1 VAAAAGVSH
10 NHLTRLFGSHLGT
23 TVVGYVRRRRLEE
36 AEHLL
41 RNSTMPV
48 ARIARMVGIPDLQA
62 FNKACR
68 REFGQAPRALRDTD
82 RGDGPQGE

>member
-1 VAAAAGVSH
+1 M
-10 NHLTRLFGSHLGT
+10 
-23 TVVGYVRRRRLEE
+23 VGYVRRRRLEE

-48 ARIARMVGIPDLQA
+48 ARMVGILDLQA

-68 REFGQAPRALRDTD
+68 REFGHPPRALRDTD
-82 RGDGPQGE
+82 RGEGPQGG